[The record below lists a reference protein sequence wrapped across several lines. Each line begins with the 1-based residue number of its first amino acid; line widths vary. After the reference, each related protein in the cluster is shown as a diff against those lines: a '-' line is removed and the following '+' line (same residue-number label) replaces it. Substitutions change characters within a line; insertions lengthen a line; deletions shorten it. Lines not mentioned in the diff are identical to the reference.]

1 MLAPSVPAGGSW
13 VLSNADHV
21 VALSCCLGLL
31 LLFRRTVQRRHFGLP
46 THNDGALGREYIVA
60 LGGRLF
66 HGGAWLVVGV
76 ADIVARGTIMEQCCE
91 CEVGQHGGGV
101 DMPV

>member
-1 MLAPSVPAGGSW
+1 M
-13 VLSNADHV
+13 LSNADHV

-46 THNDGALGREYIVA
+46 THNDGALVCEYIVG

-76 ADIVARGTIMEQCCE
+76 ADIVARGTIMVQCCE

>member
-1 MLAPSVPAGGSW
+1 M
-13 VLSNADHV
+13 LSNADHV

-46 THNDGALGREYIVA
+46 THNDGALGREYIVG

-76 ADIVARGTIMEQCCE
+76 ADIVVRGTIMVQ
-91 CEVGQHGGGV
+91 
-101 DMPV
+101 